1 MRKLMLWSI
10 AAALAT
16 SSLVVAAEP
25 VVPPPPGGDYS
36 AYSGNPVDLAAREA
50 WLEQR
55 IQLGDANGAISRI
68 EAEHDFDTL
77 GGIRRFHAKKSD
89 EKGGSRARTA
99 PGSSTSST
107 TSRPSC
113 ARNGRRLA

>member
-89 EKGGSRARTA
+89 EKGGLSGEDRARILNKLDNLTA
-99 PGSSTSST
+99 IVRSQW
-107 TSRPSC
+107 
-113 ARNGRRLA
+113 A